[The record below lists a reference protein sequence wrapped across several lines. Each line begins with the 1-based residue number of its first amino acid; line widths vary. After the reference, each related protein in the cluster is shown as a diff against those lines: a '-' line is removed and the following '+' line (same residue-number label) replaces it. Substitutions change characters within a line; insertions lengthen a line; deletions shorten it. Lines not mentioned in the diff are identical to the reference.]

1 MTVEGQFGAD
11 VGGEGCVWE
20 VINQERSR
28 LHAPGQSP
36 RERYH
41 PCIHA
46 LEGRCHNMNL
56 GPVSIKVT
64 LKPYPKVRGGPEI
77 RGFGRS
83 ELCSQRHLQGQEELT
98 HWSADGNVPVRQRW
112 VTTSSSPA
120 KGRLQPRSHLP
131 FVQGP
136 HPKGSGEQGPEA
148 IMGPWLSL
156 QEWRL
161 ENPGTGLET
170 GGQLPILHTMP
181 SAWQG
186 TERPGPAA
194 HLQGVLGWHTEN
206 LITTGM
212 SAGKVQGPQG
222 THPAW
227 GSQKLPLGRDSQ
239 AESHNAGK
247 VQAKLE
253 RVLEGGSD
261 QSLGQE
267 GLRDHTL
274 VPCPE
279 LAAIPVSLYLS
290 PAPSQGPWGS
300 P

>member
-1 MTVEGQFGAD
+1 
-11 VGGEGCVWE
+11 
-20 VINQERSR
+20 
-28 LHAPGQSP
+28 
-36 RERYH
+36 
-41 PCIHA
+41 
-46 LEGRCHNMNL
+46 MNL
-56 GPVSIKVT
+56 GPVSIRVT
-64 LKPYPKVRGGPEI
+64 LKSYPKVRGGPEI

-83 ELCSQRHLQGQEELT
+83 ELCSQRHVQGQEELT
-98 HWSADGNVPVRQRW
+98 HWGADGNVPVRQRW

-120 KGRLQPRSHLP
+120 KGRLQPKSHLP

-148 IMGPWLSL
+148 ITGPCLSL
-156 QEWRL
+156 QEWRP

-170 GGQLPILHTMP
+170 GGQLPILHAMP
-181 SAWQG
+181 SARQG
-186 TERPGPAA
+186 TERPGPTA
-194 HLQGVLGWHTEN
+194 HLQGVLGWHPEN

-212 SAGKVQGPQG
+212 SAGKVQGLQG

-227 GSQKLPLGRDSQ
+227 GSQKGPQGTHPACGSQKLPLGHDSQ

-267 GLRDHTL
+267 RLRGHTL

-279 LAAIPVSLYLS
+279 LAAIPVSLYLP

-300 P
+300 PQTKCQQGHLPIAADSLSCPVSSVP